1 MTQRLAEILA
11 IGDEMIGGARLD
23 TNTQYLAQQLSEIG
37 VQVAYHTTVGDD
49 PRRQAEVFRVAARR
63 VDLVVSTGGLG
74 PTDDDLTRQ
83 ILAEI
88 MGVNLFRNEAVAQH
102 IRGIFQKYGRVMP
115 ESNLV
120 QADFPAGSR
129 IIPNAE
135 GTAPGIDADIELDNR
150 RCRFFCLP
158 GVPSEM
164 KAMWHDYVRPQIVAS
179 SESPQVFITQVI
191 NCFGAGE
198 SQIAADLGDL
208 IERGRE
214 PVVGITASQ
223 SIISLRVTAR
233 GATEA
238 DCWQKIQP
246 VETFIRQR
254 LGNLVFGTGEA
265 TLEQVVIDRLQQAQ
279 QTLAIADF
287 GLSGDVAAALSR
299 AQGNKAVPSLVGGL
313 YRAPE
318 PAERHVRPHLDTLRA
333 HAGEI
338 RELMQTT
345 WGLTISWPF
354 TPPADQRPHLSLVL
368 ADGKQ
373 LVHETFP
380 QIGSESLRHHR
391 SVRHCLNFLRQ
402 KIEELGQNPSSFV

>member
-1 MTQRLAEILA
+1 MTQRTAEILA

-23 TNTQYLAQQLSEIG
+23 TNTQFLAQQLSEIG

-49 PRRQAEVFRVAARR
+49 PSRQAEVFRIAARR
-63 VDLVVSTGGLG
+63 ADLVVSTGGLG

-88 MGVNLFRNEAVAQH
+88 MGVDLIRDEGVARH
-102 IRGIFQKYGRVMP
+102 IRGIFQRYGRVMP

-129 IIPNAE
+129 IIPNAD
-135 GTAPGIDADIELDNR
+135 GTAPGIDADIELDHR

-164 KAMWHDYVRPQIVAS
+164 KAMWRDYVRPQIVAS
-179 SESPQVFITQVI
+179 SESPQVFITHVI

-223 SIISLRVTAR
+223 SIISLRITAR

-238 DCWQKIQP
+238 DCWQKIRP

-254 LGNLVFGTGEA
+254 LGNLVFGTGEE
-265 TLEQVVIDRLQQAQ
+265 TLEQVVIDRLRLAR
-279 QTLAIADF
+279 QTIAVTDF

-299 AQGNKAVPSLVGGL
+299 AQGNTVAPGLVGGL
-313 YRAPE
+313 YRSPE
-318 PAERHVRPHLDTLRA
+318 PAECPGVPQADTLLA
-333 HAGEI
+333 HAREI
-338 RELMQTT
+338 REMMGAT
-345 WGLTISWPF
+345 WGLAISWPF
-354 TPPADQRPHLSLVL
+354 APPGDQRTHLSLIL
-368 ADGKQ
+368 SDGEQ
-373 LVHETFP
+373 LIHETFP
-380 QIGSESLRHHR
+380 QIGGESIRHHR

-402 KIEELGQNPSSFV
+402 KI